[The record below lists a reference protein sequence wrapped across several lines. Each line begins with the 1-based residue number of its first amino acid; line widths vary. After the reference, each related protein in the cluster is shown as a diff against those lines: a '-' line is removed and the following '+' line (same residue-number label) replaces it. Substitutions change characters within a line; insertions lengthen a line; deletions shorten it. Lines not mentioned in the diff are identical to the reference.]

1 MIKTLNDF
9 VLIIPDKPEEK
20 QLESGIYLPEV
31 TREVP
36 QTGTLFEL
44 WDIPAKFTLQAGTR
58 VWYRMWAGQDLK
70 YGNQTLKSVH
80 KKDILAYED
89 SK

>member
-9 VLIIPDKPEEK
+9 VLIVPDKPEEK

-36 QTGTLFEL
+36 QTGTLFED
-44 WDIPAKFTLQAGTR
+44 WNDLQAGTR

-80 KKDILAYED
+80 KKDLLAYE
-89 SK
+89 K